1 MLKNF
6 QLHISR
12 IFFIS
17 LLLFCLLQLFSVNAN
32 AQYDTVFNDFSI
44 SDTVIEEIDNPPPPP
59 EDDEYADNDE
69 KDFFKEKYLHD
80 TLSILQR
87 NIPDSVKKAMQ
98 KDDAFWYANAEIEK
112 AKEEKTNNKKYTPLG
127 QQTWVRTL
135 FWMIIIGVFAA
146 VIMWFLAES
155 NIGLFRKKNKLVKA
169 EEEEFATEDIFAIN
183 YQKEI
188 DKAAGQANY
197 RLAVRLMFLRLLK
210 NMSEKNVINYKQDK
224 TNFDY
229 LLQLHSTNYYKDF
242 FRITRNYEYTWYG
255 QFEINEEA
263 YKIIRND
270 FDLFEKN
277 LARS

>member
-1 MLKNF
+1 MQKNH

-12 IFFIS
+12 TFFIS
-17 LLLFCLLQLFSVNAN
+17 ILLYFLLQLFSVTAN
-32 AQYDTVFNDFSI
+32 AQYDTVFNEFSI
-44 SDTVIEEIDNPPPPP
+44 SDTVVEEIDNPPPPN
-59 EDDEYADNDE
+59 EDGEYADNDD
-69 KDFFKEKYLHD
+69 KDFFDEKGLYD
-80 TLSILQR
+80 TLSISQR

-112 AKEEKTNNKKYTPLG
+112 VKEEKTNNKKYTPLG

-155 NIGLFRKKNKLVKA
+155 NIGLFRKKNKIVKA
-169 EEEEFATEDIFAIN
+169 EEEEIATEDIFAIN

-188 DKAAGQANY
+188 DKATAQANY

-229 LLQLHSTNYYKDF
+229 LLQLHATNYYKDF

-255 QFEINEEA
+255 QFEINGDA
-263 YKIIRND
+263 YKIIRSD

-277 LARS
+277 LVRI

>member
-1 MLKNF
+1 M
-6 QLHISR
+6 QL
-12 IFFIS
+12 
-17 LLLFCLLQLFSVNAN
+17 N
-32 AQYDTVFNDFSI
+32 AQYDTTEVIEQVQPEPLPEEDEYIDDEETGDEGVYFKDKDQYDSLSI
-44 SDTVIEEIDNPPPPP
+44 S
-59 EDDEYADNDE
+59 
-69 KDFFKEKYLHD
+69 
-80 TLSILQR
+80 QR

-112 AKEEKTNNKKYTPLG
+112 VKEEKTNNKKYTPLG

-155 NIGLFRKKNKLVKA
+155 NIGLFRKKNKIVKA
-169 EEEEFATEDIFAIN
+169 EEEEIATEDIFAIN

-210 NMSEKNVINYKQDK
+210 NMSEKNVINYKLDK

-229 LLQLHSTNYYKDF
+229 LLELHSTNYYKEF

-255 QFEINEEA
+255 QFEINEDA

-277 LARS
+277 LARI

>member
-1 MLKNF
+1 M
-6 QLHISR
+6 
-12 IFFIS
+12 
-17 LLLFCLLQLFSVNAN
+17 FCLLQFFALQLN
-32 AQYDTVFNDFSI
+32 AQYDT
-44 SDTVIEEIDNPPPPP
+44 TEVIEQLQP
-59 EDDEYADNDE
+59 EPLPEEGEYTDDEETDDE
-69 KDFFKEKYLHD
+69 GVYFKDKDQYDSLLV
-80 TLSILQR
+80 TQR
-87 NIPDSVKKAMQ
+87 NVPDSAKKAMQ

-112 AKEEKTNNKKYTPLG
+112 VKEEKANNKKYTPLG
-127 QQTWVRTL
+127 QQTWVKTL
-135 FWMIIIGVFAA
+135 FWIIIIGVFAA

-155 NIGLFRKKNKLVKA
+155 NIGLFRKKNKIVKA
-169 EEEEFATEDIFAIN
+169 EEEEFAIEDIFSIN

-188 DKAAGQANY
+188 DKAAAQANY

>member
-1 MLKNF
+1 V
-6 QLHISR
+6 QLS
-12 IFFIS
+12 
-17 LLLFCLLQLFSVNAN
+17 
-32 AQYDTVFNDFSI
+32 AQYDT
-44 SDTVIEEIDNPPPPP
+44 TEVIEQVQPEPPP
-59 EDDEYADNDE
+59 EEDEYTDDEETGDE
-69 KDFFKEKYLHD
+69 GVYFKDKDQYD
-80 TLSILQR
+80 SLSISQR
-87 NIPDSVKKAMQ
+87 NLPDSVKKAMQ

-112 AKEEKTNNKKYTPLG
+112 VKEEKTNNKKYTPLG

-155 NIGLFRKKNKLVKA
+155 NIGLFRKKNKIVKA
-169 EEEEFATEDIFAIN
+169 EEEEIATEDIFAIN

-188 DKAAGQANY
+188 DKAARQANY

-210 NMSEKNVINYKQDK
+210 NMSEKNVINYKLDK

-229 LLQLHSTNYYKDF
+229 LLELHSTNYYKEF

-255 QFEINEEA
+255 QFEINEDA

-277 LARS
+277 LARI

>member
-1 MLKNF
+1 M
-6 QLHISR
+6 QLS
-12 IFFIS
+12 
-17 LLLFCLLQLFSVNAN
+17 
-32 AQYDTVFNDFSI
+32 AQYDT
-44 SDTVIEEIDNPPPPP
+44 TEVIEQVQPEPPP
-59 EDDEYADNDE
+59 EEDEYTDDEETGDE
-69 KDFFKEKYLHD
+69 GVYFKDKDQYD
-80 TLSILQR
+80 SLSISQR
-87 NIPDSVKKAMQ
+87 NLPDSVKKAMQ

-112 AKEEKTNNKKYTPLG
+112 VKEEKTNNKKYTPLG

-155 NIGLFRKKNKLVKA
+155 NIGLFRKKNKIVKA
-169 EEEEFATEDIFAIN
+169 EEEEIATEDIFAIN

-188 DKAAGQANY
+188 DKAARQANY

-210 NMSEKNVINYKQDK
+210 NMSEKNVINYKLDK

-229 LLQLHSTNYYKDF
+229 LLELHSTNYYKEF

-255 QFEINEEA
+255 QFEINEDA

-277 LARS
+277 LARI

>member
-1 MLKNF
+1 MLKNL

-17 LLLFCLLQLFSVNAN
+17 VLLFCLLQFFALQLN
-32 AQYDTVFNDFSI
+32 AQYDT
-44 SDTVIEEIDNPPPPP
+44 TEVIEQVQP
-59 EDDEYADNDE
+59 EPLPEEGEYTDDEETDDE
-69 KDFFKEKYLHD
+69 GVYFKDKDQYDSLLV
-80 TLSILQR
+80 TQR
-87 NIPDSVKKAMQ
+87 NVPDSAKKAMQ

-112 AKEEKTNNKKYTPLG
+112 VKEEKANNKKYIPLG
-127 QQTWVRTL
+127 QQTWVKTL
-135 FWMIIIGVFAA
+135 FWIIIIGVFAA

-155 NIGLFRKKNKLVKA
+155 NIGLFRKKNKIVKA
-169 EEEEFATEDIFAIN
+169 EEEEFATEDIFSIN

-188 DKAAGQANY
+188 DKAAAQANY

>member
-17 LLLFCLLQLFSVNAN
+17 LLLFCLLQFFALQLN
-32 AQYDTVFNDFSI
+32 AQYDT
-44 SDTVIEEIDNPPPPP
+44 TEVIEQLQP
-59 EDDEYADNDE
+59 EPLPEEGEYTDDEETDDQGVYF
-69 KDFFKEKYLHD
+69 KDKDQYDSLLV
-80 TLSILQR
+80 TQR
-87 NIPDSVKKAMQ
+87 NVPDSAKKAMQ

-112 AKEEKTNNKKYTPLG
+112 VKEEKANNKKYIPLG
-127 QQTWVRTL
+127 QQTWVKTL
-135 FWMIIIGVFAA
+135 FWIIIIGVFAA

-155 NIGLFRKKNKLVKA
+155 NIGLFRKKNKIVKA
-169 EEEEFATEDIFAIN
+169 EEEEFATEDIFSIN

-188 DKAAGQANY
+188 DKAAAQANY

>member
-12 IFFIS
+12 IFIIS
-17 LLLFCLLQLFSVNAN
+17 LLLFCLLQIFAVQLS
-32 AQYDTVFNDFSI
+32 AQYDT
-44 SDTVIEEIDNPPPPP
+44 TEVIEQVQPEPPP
-59 EDDEYADNDE
+59 EEDEYTDDEETGDE
-69 KDFFKEKYLHD
+69 GVYFKDKDQYD
-80 TLSILQR
+80 SLSISQR
-87 NIPDSVKKAMQ
+87 NLPDSVKKAMQ

-112 AKEEKTNNKKYTPLG
+112 VKEEKTNNKKYTPLG

-155 NIGLFRKKNKLVKA
+155 NIGLFRKKNKIVKA
-169 EEEEFATEDIFAIN
+169 EEEEIATEDIFAIN

-188 DKAAGQANY
+188 DKAARQANY

-210 NMSEKNVINYKQDK
+210 NMSEKNVINYKLDK

-229 LLQLHSTNYYKDF
+229 LLELHSTNYYKEF

-255 QFEINEEA
+255 QFEINEDA

-277 LARS
+277 LARI

>member
-1 MLKNF
+1 M
-6 QLHISR
+6 
-12 IFFIS
+12 
-17 LLLFCLLQLFSVNAN
+17 FCLLQFFALQLN
-32 AQYDTVFNDFSI
+32 AQYDT
-44 SDTVIEEIDNPPPPP
+44 TEVIEQLQP
-59 EDDEYADNDE
+59 EPLPEEGEYTDDEETDDQGVYF
-69 KDFFKEKYLHD
+69 KDKDQYDSLLV
-80 TLSILQR
+80 TQR
-87 NIPDSVKKAMQ
+87 NVPDSAKKAMQ

-112 AKEEKTNNKKYTPLG
+112 VKEEKANNKKYIPLG
-127 QQTWVRTL
+127 QQTWVKTL
-135 FWMIIIGVFAA
+135 FWIIIIGVFAA

-155 NIGLFRKKNKLVKA
+155 NIGLFRKKNKIVKA
-169 EEEEFATEDIFAIN
+169 EEEEFATEDIFSIN

-188 DKAAGQANY
+188 DKAAAQANY

>member
-1 MLKNF
+1 MLKNHL
-6 QLHISR
+6 LHIRR
-12 IFFIS
+12 IFLAS
-17 LLLFCLLQLFSVNAN
+17 TLLFLLQICALPVQ
-32 AQYDTVFNDFSI
+32 AQYDTTIIEQAAPDSI
-44 SDTVIEEIDNPPPPP
+44 SDDEYMDE
-59 EDDEYADNDE
+59 EDDDEEDEYFEYKDE
-69 KDFFKEKYLHD
+69 YDSLVV
-80 TLSILQR
+80 LQR
-87 NIPDSVKKAMQ
+87 NVPDSITKKMQ
-98 KDDAFWYANAEIEK
+98 EDDAFWYANAEIEK
-112 AKEEKTNNKKYTPLG
+112 PKEEKKNNKKYTPFG
-127 QQTWVRTL
+127 QQTWVKTL
-135 FWMIIIGVFAA
+135 FWIIIVGVFAA

-155 NIGLFRKKNKLVKA
+155 NIGLFRKKNKIVKA
-169 EEEEFATEDIFAIN
+169 EEEEIATEDIFAIN

-188 DKAAGQANY
+188 DKATAQANF

-270 FDLFEKN
+270 FDSFEKN
-277 LARS
+277 LVRI